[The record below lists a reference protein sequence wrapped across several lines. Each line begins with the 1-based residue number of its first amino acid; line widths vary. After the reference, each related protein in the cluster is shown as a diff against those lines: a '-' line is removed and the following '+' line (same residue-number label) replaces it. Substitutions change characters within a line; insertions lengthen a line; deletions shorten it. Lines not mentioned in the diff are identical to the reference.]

1 MSEAPLGQD
10 AATPQWMQQ
19 RERGNRFW
27 LRIMSTL
34 SCLLGRRCSRL
45 VLYGIALYFLL
56 FAGKARTASRDYL
69 TRCLGRP
76 PHWHEIYR
84 HVLSFATT
92 IHDRVYLLRDRFDD
106 FQIDLSGTEAL
117 HRHYDSGQGLLLF
130 GAHLG
135 SFEVLRAMARSRPEL
150 KMSMAMYPENARQI
164 NQALQ
169 AINPA
174 AQQDIIALGTMDA
187 MLKVHGRLEEGA
199 LVGIL
204 ADRAAGPDQYFSRM
218 LLGAPARFPS
228 GPFRMAAMLKHPVY
242 FMAGIYLGGHRYRVH
257 FELLED
263 FSTVSRQQRASA
275 IETLLDKYV
284 AALERHCRAYPFNWF
299 NFYDFW
305 DES

>member
-1 MSEAPLGQD
+1 MSEP
-10 AATPQWMQQ
+10 AATPSPDRPQWMRQQ
-19 RERGNRFW
+19 ERGNRFW
-27 LRIMSTL
+27 LRVMSSL

-56 FAGKARTASRDYL
+56 FASKARQASRSYL
-69 TRCLGRP
+69 SRSLGRP
-76 PHWHEIYR
+76 PRWREMYQ
-84 HVLSFATT
+84 HVLSFAST
-92 IHDRVYLLRDRFDD
+92 IHDRIYLLRDRFDD
-106 FQIDLSGTEAL
+106 FQIDLSGVDAL
-117 HRHYDSGQGLLLF
+117 HHHCDGGQGVLLF

-150 KMSMAMYPENARQI
+150 QMSMAMYPENARQI

-174 AQQDIIALGTMDA
+174 AAPDIIALGTMDA
-187 MLKVHGRLEEGA
+187 MLKVHQRLEEGA

-204 ADRAAGPDQYFSRM
+204 ADRAAGPDHYLSRQ

-228 GPFRMAAMLKHPVY
+228 GPFRMAAMLRHPVY
-242 FMAGIYLGGHRYRVH
+242 FMAGIYLGGNRYRVH

-263 FSTVSRQQRASA
+263 FSGVTRQQRAAASEA
-275 IETLLDKYV
+275 LLDKYV